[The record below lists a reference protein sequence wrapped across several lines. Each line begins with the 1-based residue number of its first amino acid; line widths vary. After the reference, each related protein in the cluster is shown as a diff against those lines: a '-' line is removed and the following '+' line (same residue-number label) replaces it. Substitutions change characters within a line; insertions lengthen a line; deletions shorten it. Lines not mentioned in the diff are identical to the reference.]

1 MGNGITKEIV
11 MGIIDALFFKYFGPV
26 FIKEDSDAESFI
38 EKMKSLSSRASGKL
52 KDKIDEQIA
61 IAEAGLYGENQ
72 ITFELKNSGMD
83 MLVMHD
89 LYLEKNGLSAQIDF
103 LVITRKHIFVIEC
116 KNLYGNIEI
125 DENGNF
131 IRHKGHGKFYHKEGF
146 PSPVSQNERHLNIL
160 KEIRREYKN
169 NFVTQGLFDKLF
181 PQTYR
186 SIVVLANPKTILNDS
201 KAPEE
206 VRKVVIRLDQLVAY
220 IKRIDDQ
227 DDSLK
232 SSEKDMHELLDSF
245 IKCSKPNKSDYA
257 RKYENLLT
265 ELIASKAEPQSEKN
279 LEKPSPKIAEKPK
292 EKIDSKN
299 AATTEKVCPKCGKPL
314 VLRTAKKGE
323 NAGNQFWGCSGFPKC
338 WYKE

>member
-1 MGNGITKEIV
+1 MSIL
-11 MGIIDALFFKYFGPV
+11 DALFFKYFGPV

-38 EKMKSLSSRASGKL
+38 EKMKSLSTRASGKL

-61 IAEAGLYGENQ
+61 VAEAGLKGENQ
-72 ITFELKNSGMD
+72 IAFELKNSGMD
-83 MLVMHD
+83 MLIMHD

-125 DENGNF
+125 DEKGNF
-131 IRHKGHGKFYHKEGF
+131 IRHMGQGKFYRKEGF

-206 VRKVVIRLDQLVAY
+206 IRKVVIRLDQLVAY
-220 IKRIDDQ
+220 IKKIEDE

-245 IKCSKPNKSDYA
+245 IKCSKPIKSDYA
-257 RKYENLLT
+257 KKYEDMLT
-265 ELIASKAEPQSEKN
+265 ALIASNAEPQC
-279 LEKPSPKIAEKPK
+279 EKPTSKVVEKLK
-292 EKIDSKN
+292 EKDVSKN
-299 AATTEKVCPKCGKPL
+299 VKTTEKICPKCGKPL

-338 WYKE
+338 WYRE

>member
-1 MGNGITKEIV
+1 MSIL
-11 MGIIDALFFKYFGPV
+11 DALFFKYFGPV
-26 FIKEDSDAESFI
+26 FIKEDSDAESFV
-38 EKMKSLSSRASGKL
+38 EKMKSLSSRASGKI

-61 IAEAGLYGENQ
+61 IAEAGLKGENQ

-83 MLVMHD
+83 MLIMHD

-103 LVITRKHIFVIEC
+103 LVITRKHVFVIEC

-125 DENGNF
+125 DEKGNF
-131 IRHKGHGKFYHKEGF
+131 IRHKGQGKFYRKEGF

-206 VRKVVIRLDQLVAY
+206 IRKVVIRLDQLVAY
-220 IKRIDDQ
+220 IKKIEDE

-245 IKCSKPNKSDYA
+245 IKCSKPIKSDYA
-257 RKYENLLT
+257 KKYEDMLT
-265 ELIASKAEPQSEKN
+265 ALIASNAEPQC
-279 LEKPSPKIAEKPK
+279 EKPTSKVVEKLK
-292 EKIDSKN
+292 EKAVSKN
-299 AATTEKVCPKCGKPL
+299 VKTTEKICPKCGKTL

-338 WYKE
+338 WYRE

>member
-1 MGNGITKEIV
+1 MSIL
-11 MGIIDALFFKYFGPV
+11 DALFFKYFGPV
-26 FIKEDSDAESFI
+26 FIKEDSDAESFV
-38 EKMKSLSSRASGKL
+38 EKMKSLSSRASGKI

-61 IAEAGLYGENQ
+61 IAEAGLKGENQ
-72 ITFELKNSGMD
+72 IAFELKNSGMD

-103 LVITRKHIFVIEC
+103 LVIARKHIFVIEC

-125 DENGNF
+125 DEKGNF
-131 IRHKGHGKFYHKEGF
+131 IRHKGQGKFYHKEGF

-206 VRKVVIRLDQLVAY
+206 IRKVVIRLDQLVAY
-220 IKRIDDQ
+220 IRKIEDE

-245 IKCSKPNKSDYA
+245 IKCSKPVKSDYA
-257 RKYENLLT
+257 KKYEEMLT
-265 ELIASKAEPQSEKN
+265 ELIASKAEPQCEKHF
-279 LEKPSPKIAEKPK
+279 EKPTPKVVETPK
-292 EKIDSKN
+292 EKAVSKDVKS
-299 AATTEKVCPKCGKPL
+299 TEKICPKCGKPL

>member
-1 MGNGITKEIV
+1 MSIL
-11 MGIIDALFFKYFGPV
+11 DALFFKYFGPV

-38 EKMKSLSSRASGKL
+38 EKMKSLSSRAFGKI

-61 IAEAGLYGENQ
+61 IAEAGLKGENQ
-72 ITFELKNSGMD
+72 IAFELKNSGMD
-83 MLVMHD
+83 MLIVHD
-89 LYLEKNGLSAQIDF
+89 LYLEKNDLSAQIDF

-125 DENGNF
+125 DEKGNF
-131 IRHKGHGKFYHKEGF
+131 IRHRGQGKFYRKEGF
-146 PSPVSQNERHLNIL
+146 TSPVSQNERHLNIL

-201 KAPEE
+201 KAPENI
-206 VRKVVIRLDQLVAY
+206 RKVVIRLDQLVAY
-220 IKRIDDQ
+220 IKKIEDE

-245 IKCSKPNKSDYA
+245 IKCSKPIKSDYA
-257 RKYENLLT
+257 KKYEEMLT
-265 ELIASKAEPQSEKN
+265 ELIASKAEPQCEKYF
-279 LEKPSPKIAEKPK
+279 EKPREEAVSKDEKTI
-292 EKIDSKN
+292 EKI
-299 AATTEKVCPKCGKPL
+299 CPKCGQPL

-338 WYKE
+338 WYRE

>member
-1 MGNGITKEIV
+1 MSIL
-11 MGIIDALFFKYFGPV
+11 DALFFKYFGPV
-26 FIKEDSDAESFI
+26 FIKEYSDAESFI
-38 EKMKSLSSRASGKL
+38 EKMKSLSSRAFGKI

-61 IAEAGLYGENQ
+61 IAEAGLKGENQ
-72 ITFELKNSGMD
+72 IAFELKNSGMD
-83 MLVMHD
+83 MLIVHD

-125 DENGNF
+125 DEKGNF
-131 IRHKGHGKFYHKEGF
+131 IRHRGQGKFYRKEGF
-146 PSPVSQNERHLNIL
+146 TSPVSQNERHLNIL

-201 KAPEE
+201 KAPENI
-206 VRKVVIRLDQLVAY
+206 RKVVIRLDQLVAY
-220 IKRIDDQ
+220 IKKIEDE

-245 IKCSKPNKSDYA
+245 IKCSKPIKSDYA
-257 RKYENLLT
+257 KKYEEMLT
-265 ELIASKAEPQSEKN
+265 ELIASKAEPQCEKYF
-279 LEKPSPKIAEKPK
+279 EKPREEAVSKDEKTI
-292 EKIDSKN
+292 EKI
-299 AATTEKVCPKCGKPL
+299 CPKCGQPL

-338 WYKE
+338 WYRE

>member
-1 MGNGITKEIV
+1 MSIL
-11 MGIIDALFFKYFGPV
+11 DALFFKYFGPV
-26 FIKEDSDAESFI
+26 FIKEDSDAEAFI
-38 EKMKSLSSRASGKL
+38 EKMKSLSTRASGKL

-61 IAEAGLYGENQ
+61 IAEAGLKGENQ
-72 ITFELKNSGMD
+72 IAFELKNSGMD

-103 LVITRKHIFVIEC
+103 LVIARKHIFVIEC

-125 DENGNF
+125 DEKGNF
-131 IRHKGHGKFYHKEGF
+131 IRHKGQGKFYRKEGF

-206 VRKVVIRLDQLVAY
+206 IRKVVIRLDQLVAY
-220 IKRIDDQ
+220 IRKIEDE

-245 IKCSKPNKSDYA
+245 IKCSKPVKSDYA
-257 RKYENLLT
+257 MKYEEMLT
-265 ELIASKAEPQSEKN
+265 ELIASKAEPQCEKH
-279 LEKPSPKIAEKPK
+279 LDKPILKSVETPK
-292 EKIDSKN
+292 EQVVLKDVK
-299 AATTEKVCPKCGKPL
+299 TTEKICPKCGKPL

>member
-1 MGNGITKEIV
+1 

-38 EKMKSLSSRASGKL
+38 EKMKSLSSKASGKL
-52 KDKIDEQIA
+52 KDKIDEQII
-61 IAEAGLYGENQ
+61 IAEAGLKGEKQ
-72 ITFELKNSGMD
+72 IAFELKNSGMD
-83 MLVMHD
+83 MLIMHD

-125 DENGNF
+125 DEKGNF
-131 IRHKGHGKFYHKEGF
+131 IRHKWLGKFERKEGF

-186 SIVVLANPKTILNDS
+186 SIVVLANPKTILNDK

-220 IKRIDDQ
+220 IKGIEDQ

-245 IKCSKPNKSDYA
+245 MKCSKPNKSDYA
-257 RKYENLLT
+257 KKYEDMLT
-265 ELIASKAEPQSEKN
+265 ELIASKAEPQSEKYI
-279 LEKPSPKIAEKPK
+279 EKSIKEVPEKQTPKVVEKPK
-292 EKIDSKN
+292 
-299 AATTEKVCPKCGKPL
+299 EKVCPKCGKPL
-314 VLRTAKKGE
+314 VLRTAKKGD
-323 NAGNQFWGCSGFPKC
+323 NSGNQFWGCSGFPKC
-338 WYKE
+338 WYREKI

>member
-1 MGNGITKEIV
+1 
-11 MGIIDALFFKYFGPV
+11 MGIIDSLFYKYFGPV
-26 FIKEDSDAESFI
+26 FIKEDSDVEPYI
-38 EKMKSLSSRASGKL
+38 EKMKSLSARASGKL
-52 KDKIDEQIA
+52 KEKIDDQIA
-61 IAEAGLYGENQ
+61 VVEAGLKGEKQ
-72 ITFELKNSGMD
+72 IAFELKNSGMD

-103 LVITRKHIFVIEC
+103 LVIARKHIFVIEC

-125 DENGNF
+125 DEKGNF
-131 IRHKGHGKFYHKEGF
+131 IRHKWLGKFERKEGF

-186 SIVVLANPKTILNDS
+186 SIVVLANPKTILKDQ

-206 VRKVVIRLDQLVAY
+206 IRKVVIRLDQLVSY
-220 IKRIDDQ
+220 IKKIEEQ
-227 DDSLK
+227 DDLYK
-232 SSEKDMHELLDSF
+232 SSEKEMHELLDSF
-245 IKCSKPNKSDYA
+245 IKYSKPNKSDYA
-257 RKYENLLT
+257 KKYENMLT
-265 ELIASKAEPQSEKN
+265 ELIASKAES
-279 LEKPSPKIAEKPK
+279 PK
-292 EKIDSKN
+292 EKYEDKLSLGIVDVPQRK
-299 AATTEKVCPKCGKPL
+299 TEPEKTETSNKVCPKCGKPL

-338 WYKE
+338 WYRE

>member
-1 MGNGITKEIV
+1 

-52 KDKIDEQIA
+52 KDKIDEQIT
-61 IAEAGLYGENQ
+61 IAKAGLKGEKD
-72 ITFELKNSGMD
+72 IAFELKNSGMD
-83 MLVMHD
+83 MLIMHD

-125 DENGNF
+125 DEKGNF
-131 IRHKGHGKFYHKEGF
+131 IRHKGSGKFYHKEGF
-146 PSPVSQNERHLNIL
+146 PSPVTQNERHLNIL

-186 SIVVLANPKTILNDS
+186 SVVVLANPKTILNDS

-220 IKRIDDQ
+220 IRKIEDQ

-232 SSEKDMHELLDSF
+232 SSEKEMHELLDSF

-257 RKYENLLT
+257 KKYEDLLT
-265 ELIASKAEPQSEKN
+265 ELIAGKAEPQSDKH
-279 LEKPSPKIAEKPK
+279 LETPTPKLVET
-292 EKIDSKN
+292 SK
-299 AATTEKVCPKCGKPL
+299 EKVCPKCGKPL

-323 NAGNQFWGCSGFPKC
+323 NSGNQFWGCSGFPKC
-338 WYKE
+338 WYREDA

>member
-1 MGNGITKEIV
+1 
-11 MGIIDALFFKYFGPV
+11 MGILDALFFKYFGPV

-38 EKMKSLSSRASGKL
+38 EKMKSLSARASGKI

-61 IAEAGLYGENQ
+61 IAEAGLKGENQ
-72 ITFELKNSGMD
+72 IAFELKNSGMD
-83 MLVMHD
+83 MLIMHD

-125 DENGNF
+125 DEKGNF
-131 IRHKGHGKFYHKEGF
+131 IRHMGQGKFYRKEGF

-201 KAPEE
+201 NAPEE
-206 VRKVVIRLDQLVAY
+206 IRKVVIRLDQLVAY
-220 IKRIDDQ
+220 IKKIEDE

-232 SSEKDMHELLDSF
+232 SSEKDMHELSDSF
-245 IKCSKPNKSDYA
+245 IKCSKPIKSDYA
-257 RKYENLLT
+257 KKYEDMLT
-265 ELIASKAEPQSEKN
+265 ALIASNAEPQC
-279 LEKPSPKIAEKPK
+279 EKPTSKVVEKLK
-292 EKIDSKN
+292 EKDVSKN
-299 AATTEKVCPKCGKPL
+299 VKTTEKICPKCGKPL

-338 WYKE
+338 WYRE

>member
-1 MGNGITKEIV
+1 MSIL
-11 MGIIDALFFKYFGPV
+11 DALFFKYFGPV
-26 FIKEDSDAESFI
+26 FIKEDSDAESFV
-38 EKMKSLSSRASGKL
+38 EKMKSLSSRASGKI

-61 IAEAGLYGENQ
+61 IAEAGLKGENQ
-72 ITFELKNSGMD
+72 IAFELKNSGMD
-83 MLVMHD
+83 MLIMHD

-125 DENGNF
+125 DEKGNF
-131 IRHKGHGKFYHKEGF
+131 IRHMGQGKFYHKEGF

-206 VRKVVIRLDQLVAY
+206 IRKVVIRLDQLVAY
-220 IKRIDDQ
+220 IKKIEDE

-245 IKCSKPNKSDYA
+245 IKCSKPIKSDYA
-257 RKYENLLT
+257 KKYEDMLT
-265 ELIASKAEPQSEKN
+265 ALIASNAKPQC
-279 LEKPSPKIAEKPK
+279 EKPTSKVVEKLK
-292 EKIDSKN
+292 EKDVSKN
-299 AATTEKVCPKCGKPL
+299 VKTTEKICPKCGKPL

-323 NAGNQFWGCSGFPKC
+323 KAGNQFWGCSGFPKC
-338 WYKE
+338 WYRE

>member
-1 MGNGITKEIV
+1 MSIL
-11 MGIIDALFFKYFGPV
+11 DALFFKYFGPV
-26 FIKEDSDAESFI
+26 FIKEDSDAESFV
-38 EKMKSLSSRASGKL
+38 EKMKSLSTRASGKL
-52 KDKIDEQIA
+52 KDKIDEQITV
-61 IAEAGLYGENQ
+61 AEAGLKGENQ
-72 ITFELKNSGMD
+72 IAFELKNSGMD
-83 MLVMHD
+83 MLIMHD

-125 DENGNF
+125 DEKGNF
-131 IRHKGHGKFYHKEGF
+131 IRHMGQGKFYRKEGF

-206 VRKVVIRLDQLVAY
+206 IRKVVIRLDQLVAY
-220 IKRIDDQ
+220 IKKIEDE

-245 IKCSKPNKSDYA
+245 IKCSKPIKSDYA
-257 RKYENLLT
+257 KKYEEMLA
-265 ELIASKAEPQSEKN
+265 ELIANKAEPRNEKH
-279 LEKPSPKIAEKPK
+279 LEKSTSKVIETFKEETVSK
-292 EKIDSKN
+292 NVKMTEKI
-299 AATTEKVCPKCGKPL
+299 CPKCGKPL

-338 WYKE
+338 WYRE

>member
-1 MGNGITKEIV
+1 

-38 EKMKSLSSRASGKL
+38 EKMKSLSLRASGKL
-52 KDKIDEQIA
+52 KDKIDEQIT
-61 IAEAGLYGENQ
+61 IAEAGLKGEKQ
-72 ITFELKNSGMD
+72 IAFELKNSGMD
-83 MLVMHD
+83 MLVVHD

-103 LVITRKHIFVIEC
+103 LVIARKHIFVIEC

-125 DENGNF
+125 DEKGNF
-131 IRHKGHGKFYHKEGF
+131 IRHKGSGKFYHKEGF
-146 PSPVSQNERHLNIL
+146 PSPVSQNERHLNLL

-206 VRKVVIRLDQLVAY
+206 VRKVVIRLDQLVAC
-220 IKRIDDQ
+220 IKKIEDQ

-257 RKYENLLT
+257 KKYEDLLA
-265 ELIASKAEPQSEKN
+265 ELNANKVEPQNEKR
-279 LEKPSPKIAEKPK
+279 LEKLCSKKEADPK
-292 EKIDSKN
+292 EKFSQKESVS
-299 AATTEKVCPKCGKPL
+299 TEKVCPKCGKLL
-314 VLRTAKKGE
+314 VLRTAKNGE
-323 NAGNQFWGCSGFPKC
+323 NFGNQFWGCSGFPKC
-338 WYKE
+338 WYREDV

>member
-1 MGNGITKEIV
+1 MSIL
-11 MGIIDALFFKYFGPV
+11 DALFFKYFGPV
-26 FIKEDSDAESFI
+26 FIKEDSDAESFV
-38 EKMKSLSSRASGKL
+38 EKMKSLSSRASGKI

-61 IAEAGLYGENQ
+61 IAEAGLKGENQ
-72 ITFELKNSGMD
+72 IAFELKNSGMD
-83 MLVMHD
+83 MLIMHD

-125 DENGNF
+125 DEKGNF
-131 IRHKGHGKFYHKEGF
+131 IRHMGQGKFYRKEGF

-206 VRKVVIRLDQLVAY
+206 IRKVVIRLDQLVAY
-220 IKRIDDQ
+220 IKKIEDE

-245 IKCSKPNKSDYA
+245 IKCSKPIKSDYA
-257 RKYENLLT
+257 KKYEDMLT
-265 ELIASKAEPQSEKN
+265 ALIASNAEPQC
-279 LEKPSPKIAEKPK
+279 EKPTSKVVEKLK
-292 EKIDSKN
+292 EKDVSKN
-299 AATTEKVCPKCGKPL
+299 VKTTEMYLSVDIDTGEL
-314 VLRTAKKGE
+314 DVSTFDSTKKE
-323 NAGNQFWGCSGFPKC
+323 YTKETRYDSQFAVIS
-338 WYKE
+338 ELEA

>member
-1 MGNGITKEIV
+1 MSIL
-11 MGIIDALFFKYFGPV
+11 DALFFKYFGPV
-26 FIKEDSDAESFI
+26 FIKEDSDAESFV
-38 EKMKSLSSRASGKL
+38 EKMKSLSSRASGKI

-61 IAEAGLYGENQ
+61 IAEAGLKGENQ
-72 ITFELKNSGMD
+72 IAFELKNSGMD
-83 MLVMHD
+83 MLIMHD

-125 DENGNF
+125 DEKGNF
-131 IRHKGHGKFYHKEGF
+131 IRHMGQGKFYRKEGF
-146 PSPVSQNERHLNIL
+146 TSPVSQNERHLNIL

-206 VRKVVIRLDQLVAY
+206 IRKVVIRLDQLVAY
-220 IKRIDDQ
+220 IKKIEDE

-245 IKCSKPNKSDYA
+245 IKCSKPIKSDYA
-257 RKYENLLT
+257 KKYEDMLT
-265 ELIASKAEPQSEKN
+265 ALIASNAEPQC
-279 LEKPSPKIAEKPK
+279 EKPTSKVVEKLK
-292 EKIDSKN
+292 EKDVSKN
-299 AATTEKVCPKCGKPL
+299 VKTTEKICPKCGKPL

-338 WYKE
+338 WYRE

>member
-1 MGNGITKEIV
+1 
-11 MGIIDALFFKYFGPV
+11 MGIIDALFYKYFGPV
-26 FIKEDSDAESFI
+26 FIKEDCDVEPYI
-38 EKMKSLSSRASGKL
+38 EKMKSLSARASGKL
-52 KDKIDEQIA
+52 KEKIDDQIA
-61 IAEAGLYGENQ
+61 VVEAGLKGEKQ
-72 ITFELKNSGMD
+72 IAFELKNSGMD

-103 LVITRKHIFVIEC
+103 LVIARKHIFVIEC

-125 DENGNF
+125 DEKGNF
-131 IRHKGHGKFYHKEGF
+131 IRHKWLGKFERKEGF

-186 SIVVLANPKTILNDS
+186 SIVVLANPKTILKDQ

-206 VRKVVIRLDQLVAY
+206 IRKVVIRLDQLVSY
-220 IKRIDDQ
+220 IKKIEEQ
-227 DDSLK
+227 DDLYK
-232 SSEKDMHELLDSF
+232 SSEKEMHELLDSF
-245 IKCSKPNKSDYA
+245 IKYSKPNKSDYA
-257 RKYENLLT
+257 KKYENMLT
-265 ELIASKAEPQSEKN
+265 ELIASKAES
-279 LEKPSPKIAEKPK
+279 PK
-292 EKIDSKN
+292 EKYEDKLSLGIVDVPQRK
-299 AATTEKVCPKCGKPL
+299 TEPEKTETSNKVCPKCGKPL

-338 WYKE
+338 WYRE

>member
-1 MGNGITKEIV
+1 MSIL
-11 MGIIDALFFKYFGPV
+11 DALFFKYFGPV
-26 FIKEDSDAESFI
+26 FIKENSDAESFI
-38 EKMKSLSSRASGKL
+38 EKMKSLSSRAFGKI

-61 IAEAGLYGENQ
+61 IAEAGLKGENQ
-72 ITFELKNSGMD
+72 IAFELKNSGMD
-83 MLVMHD
+83 MLIVHD
-89 LYLEKNGLSAQIDF
+89 LYLEKNDLSAQIDF

-125 DENGNF
+125 DEKGNF
-131 IRHKGHGKFYHKEGF
+131 IRHRGQGKFYRKEGF
-146 PSPVSQNERHLNIL
+146 TSPVSQNERHLNIL

-201 KAPEE
+201 KAPEDI
-206 VRKVVIRLDQLVAY
+206 RKVVIRLDQLVAY
-220 IKRIDDQ
+220 IKKIEDE

-245 IKCSKPNKSDYA
+245 IKCSKPIKSDYA
-257 RKYENLLT
+257 KKYEEMLT
-265 ELIASKAEPQSEKN
+265 ELIASKAEPQCEKYF
-279 LEKPSPKIAEKPK
+279 EKPREEAVSKDEKTI
-292 EKIDSKN
+292 EKI
-299 AATTEKVCPKCGKPL
+299 CPKCGQPL

-338 WYKE
+338 WYRE

>member
-1 MGNGITKEIV
+1 MSIL
-11 MGIIDALFFKYFGPV
+11 DALFFKYFGPV
-26 FIKEDSDAESFI
+26 FIKEDSDAESFV
-38 EKMKSLSSRASGKL
+38 EKMKSLSSRASGKI

-61 IAEAGLYGENQ
+61 IAEAGLKGENQ
-72 ITFELKNSGMD
+72 IAFELKNSGMD
-83 MLVMHD
+83 MLIMHD

-125 DENGNF
+125 DEKGNF
-131 IRHKGHGKFYHKEGF
+131 IRHMGQGKFYRKEGF

-206 VRKVVIRLDQLVAY
+206 IRKVVIRLDQLVAY
-220 IKRIDDQ
+220 IKKIEDE

-245 IKCSKPNKSDYA
+245 IKCSKPIKSDYA
-257 RKYENLLT
+257 KKYEDMLT
-265 ELIASKAEPQSEKN
+265 ALIASNAEPQCEKH
-279 LEKPSPKIAEKPK
+279 LEKSASKVVETFKEETVSK
-292 EKIDSKN
+292 NVKMTEKI
-299 AATTEKVCPKCGKPL
+299 CPKCGKPL
-314 VLRTAKKGE
+314 VLRIAKKGE

-338 WYKE
+338 WYRE